1 MTQTAAAI
9 DARVPLM
16 IGAIG
21 HRDLVADETD
31 LLEDRVR
38 SFFETLQRK
47 YPDLRVSLLTSV
59 ADGADRLVAAVAVSL
74 GMPISYVLPMPSEI
88 FEHDFDA
95 ASLREYR
102 QILSGSNVLT
112 LPLVGE
118 NTPVDVTHPGVARD
132 LQYAQLGAFIAAHCH
147 ILLAL
152 WDGNEEGP
160 SGGTAAIVRFHQ
172 DDFMLGLTDGEPR
185 SRLDDTDDESDLV
198 YQVVCSRDRP
208 NGSPMAPLKP
218 GEVWWLSRDHRLPR
232 TAEMPSRYEVVLH
245 RMVEFSQDVVRYSHR
260 IDRSPNVLL
269 PPETDAEVEIGAR
282 AIAQWFRVADWLSV
296 HYLRRTVNALRLL
309 YGFAGLGSLCFIA
322 YGDLPGQDLLIYP
335 YLVFMA
341 ASIGVY
347 LVQRRCAWHR
357 RYVDY
362 RVLAEALRVQFYWA
376 VAGVRRP
383 AASRFGHDAFL
394 KREDLE
400 VSWIR
405 NLLRIAGQR
414 DDASGARS
422 SETGIVIAVRD
433 WIEDESRGQL
443 HYFRRR
449 WPRLLRLHRLAG
461 WFGTL
466 SYAAGLALATWLAAR
481 QFWFE
486 RPPTNLLIVMVG
498 MLPVVATLWQYYA
511 RQRAQGELINQ
522 FQFME
527 RILANAQ
534 QQLSR
539 ATTAAERRRIL
550 GELGDAALWE
560 NGQWILR
567 QRERPIS
574 TVS

>member
-1 MTQTAAAI
+1 MMQTTPVV

-21 HRDLVADETD
+21 HRDLVADELH

-38 SFFETLQRK
+38 GFLETLQRK
-47 YPDLRVSLLTSV
+47 YPDLRVTVLTSV
-59 ADGADRLVAAVAVSL
+59 ADGADRLVADVASSL
-74 GMPISYVLPMPSEI
+74 GMPLRYVLPMPSELY
-88 FEHDFDA
+88 ERDFDA
-95 ASLREYR
+95 TSIREYR

-118 NTPVDVTHPGVARD
+118 NTPEDVTHPGAARD
-132 LQYAQLGAFIAAHCH
+132 MQYAQLGAFIAAHCH

-160 SGGTAAIVRFHQ
+160 SGGTAAIIRFHQ
-172 DDFMLGLTDGEPR
+172 DDFMLGLTEGEPR

-198 YQVVCSRDRP
+198 YHVVCSRNRP
-208 NGSPMAPLKP
+208 DGLPKAPLKP
-218 GEVWWLSRDHRLPR
+218 AEVWWLSRDHRLPR
-232 TAEMPSRYEVVLH
+232 TAEMPTRYEVVLQ
-245 RMVEFSQDVVRYSHR
+245 RMVEFSQDVVRHR
-260 IDRSPNVLL
+260 ELIDRAPSELVSP
-269 PPETDAEVEIGAR
+269 DAEGGVEAGAR
-282 AIAQWFRVADWLSV
+282 NIAELFGVADWLAV
-296 HYLRRTVNALRLL
+296 HFERLTLNALRLL
-309 YGFAGLGSLCFIA
+309 YGFAALAGLCFFA
-322 YGDLPGQDLLIYP
+322 YGNLPGEDQLIYP
-335 YLVFMA
+335 YLAFMTASLA
-341 ASIGVY
+341 AY
-347 LVQRRCAWHR
+347 LAEWRGEWHR
-357 RYVDY
+357 RYCDY

-383 AASRFGHDAFL
+383 TASRFGHDAFL
-394 KREDLE
+394 KRQDLE
-400 VSWIR
+400 LGWIR

-414 DDASGARS
+414 DDASVAS
-422 SETGIVIAVRD
+422 TAETGIAIAMRHWVG
-433 WIEDESRGQL
+433 DEKQGQL

-449 WPRLLRLHRLAG
+449 WPQLLRLHRLTAV
-461 WFGTL
+461 FGTT
-466 SYAAGLALATWLAAR
+466 SYAAGLMLATWLAAA

-486 RPPTNLLIVMVG
+486 RPPTNLLMVTVG
-498 MLPVVATLWQYYA
+498 MLPVVATLWHNYA
-511 RQRAQGELINQ
+511 HQRAQGELINQ
-522 FQFME
+522 YQFME

-539 ATTAAERRRIL
+539 VTSAIERRRIL
-550 GELGDAALWE
+550 RELGDAALRE